1 MSEFDEPR
9 APARLDAVLEEY
21 KACGCGL
28 WTTLYLAEQAK
39 AFLRAGELEAAARS
53 VKRAM
58 AEMEESG
65 ERWAEAEH
73 HRILGDIRRIEGDAA
88 SARQEYETAISVA
101 RSQKALSIEQRAAIS
116 LDSLKMS

>member
-1 MSEFDEPR
+1 
-9 APARLDAVLEEY
+9 VLEEY

-39 AFLRAGELEAAARS
+39 AFLRGGDPEAAARS

-58 AEMEESG
+58 AEMEETG

-73 HRILGDIRRIEGDAA
+73 HRILGDIRRIEDDAA
-88 SARQEYETAISVA
+88 SARQEYEMAISVA
-101 RSQKALSIEQRAAIS
+101 RSQEALSLEQRAESS
-116 LDSLKMS
+116 LDSLRMS